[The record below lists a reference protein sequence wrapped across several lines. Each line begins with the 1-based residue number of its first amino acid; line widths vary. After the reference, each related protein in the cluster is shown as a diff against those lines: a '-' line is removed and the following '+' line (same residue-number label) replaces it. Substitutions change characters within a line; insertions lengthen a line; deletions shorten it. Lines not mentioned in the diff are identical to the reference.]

1 MQQLKY
7 DGVKEVQTDLG
18 TEIFLRK
25 KVYNQDTGELDREI
39 DIPFD
44 PSVIPERI
52 AALQAEIVKLQ
63 GLQTTVSAKSFD
75 VVEDKRTTVDPVK
88 TGK

>member
-7 DGVKEVQTDLG
+7 DGVKEVQTDIG

-44 PSVIPERI
+44 PSAIPDRI
-52 AALQAEIVKLQ
+52 AALQTEIDKLKS
-63 GLQTTVSAKSFD
+63 LQTKITENNFD
-75 VVEDKRTTVDPVK
+75 TVEDKRTK
-88 TGK
+88 